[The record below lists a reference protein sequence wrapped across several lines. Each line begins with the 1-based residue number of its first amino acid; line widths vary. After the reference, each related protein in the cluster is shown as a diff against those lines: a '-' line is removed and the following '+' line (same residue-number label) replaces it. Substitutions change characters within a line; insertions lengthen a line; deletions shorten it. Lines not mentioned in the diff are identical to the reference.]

1 MVNSSKVKMPT
12 STRKR
17 DTHTKGTDTKG
28 TDTVVVDKR
37 GRKARGA
44 KIISRHEELGN
55 YQSGI
60 TPAAAMGQGIGGHVI
75 LHLKCS
81 LEDLREYNLEKKRMF
96 VFNDP
101 LKYDPDVPVAPDIVT
116 SYNDCD
122 NIIFAA
128 YEDEPRDDSASQEMT
143 STTPP
148 PDAEK
153 LCVRCHETIV
163 REEES
168 KEMNTIHHKLKR
180 LKISLY
186 KNNMAAEKTSACFWC
201 AHPFDNPPCYIPQY
215 EINQTYHVYGC
226 FCCPECA
233 VAYLMKQGLDE
244 STKFDRYHLMNKI
257 YKPVYNYTRNICP
270 APNPHYLL
278 DTFYGDLT
286 IEEYRKL
293 LKTPK
298 LLFFVEKPMTRI
310 LPELHEEMV
319 DQIPALGSQNYSKTG
334 VYKVK
339 RESEK
344 EEAPT
349 KASLWEKP
357 TKKKI
362 LNP

>member
-1 MVNSSKVKMPT
+1 
-12 STRKR
+12 
-17 DTHTKGTDTKG
+17 
-28 TDTVVVDKR
+28 VDKR

-128 YEDEPRDDSASQEMT
+128 YEDEPRDDSADQEMT

-168 KEMNTIHHKLKR
+168 KEKR
-180 LKISLY
+180 
-186 KNNMAAEKTSACFWC
+186 
-201 AHPFDNPPCYIPQY
+201 
-215 EINQTYHVYGC
+215 
-226 FCCPECA
+226 
-233 VAYLMKQGLDE
+233 
-244 STKFDRYHLMNKI
+244 
-257 YKPVYNYTRNICP
+257 
-270 APNPHYLL
+270 
-278 DTFYGDLT
+278 
-286 IEEYRKL
+286 
-293 LKTPK
+293 
-298 LLFFVEKPMTRI
+298 
-310 LPELHEEMV
+310 
-319 DQIPALGSQNYSKTG
+319 
-334 VYKVK
+334 
-339 RESEK
+339 
-344 EEAPT
+344 
-349 KASLWEKP
+349 
-357 TKKKI
+357 
-362 LNP
+362 